1 MNDLDDI
8 KVFLL
13 DMDGT
18 IYLGNTLIDGAKEFL
33 EKIKKTGRSYI
44 FLTNNT
50 SKDKNLYVEKLNK
63 LGISSE
69 KSEIYSSSDATIAY
83 LNDKN
88 IRKVF
93 LVGNTSLENEFKNS
107 GIEVVKEY
115 GKEID
120 AVVSSFDTELTYEK
134 LQIACDYIMDGIL
147 YISTHPDLVCPL
159 EGGRVMPD
167 SGAISNLIY
176 SVTKKQP
183 LVIGKPEKT
192 MIEGVQKK
200 YGFDKDSLLMVGD
213 RLYTD
218 VAMGEKA
225 GIKSALVLSGETTL
239 EDYEK
244 SEIKATFVYNSVKDM
259 INLIN

>member
-1 MNDLDDI
+1 M
-8 KVFLL
+8 
-13 DMDGT
+13 
-18 IYLGNTLIDGAKEFL
+18 
-33 EKIKKTGRSYI
+33 
-44 FLTNNT
+44 
-50 SKDKNLYVEKLNK
+50 
-63 LGISSE
+63 
-69 KSEIYSSSDATIAY
+69 
-83 LNDKN
+83 
-88 IRKVF
+88 
-93 LVGNTSLENEFKNS
+93 ENEFKNS

-192 MIEGVQKK
+192 MIKGVQKK